1 MAGPESLLGILP
13 HPWSRSPH
21 WRSVFPANGRG
32 LCTGHAA
39 PFRPLGVS
47 GAPVSLDLS
56 GESGLP
62 SPPKFSLET
71 ALLLQGPRLSDPSTL
86 PLALSTYNMSDTGFR
101 VMGQMMRSLLFIQE
115 LAILPS
121 PFQFSRY
128 PNCGRSD
135 DTSIIRMVRHKGQ
148 EIGKPEG
155 ARASVL
161 C

>member
-1 MAGPESLLGILP
+1 
-13 HPWSRSPH
+13 
-21 WRSVFPANGRG
+21 
-32 LCTGHAA
+32 
-39 PFRPLGVS
+39 
-47 GAPVSLDLS
+47 
-56 GESGLP
+56 
-62 SPPKFSLET
+62 
-71 ALLLQGPRLSDPSTL
+71 
-86 PLALSTYNMSDTGFR
+86 MSDTGFR